1 MADGYNYNAI
11 AEHPLIPEFD
21 DTLKWKWNGA
31 LLDLSELPFE
41 EYTKTVFQTSGSG
54 GGGGG
59 DSTGGTK
66 IKTNAVS
73 VDYATNGDVYELVAT
88 MQYPSDTEITV
99 TVSVADEPEPVEIVV
114 APGSIT
120 GRKKLTRSSSEPKPT
135 VSDPA
140 VSPVKDET
148 YTYQVVLPEVITDK
162 FKAYYGV
169 HPQSQLNSLTSDIIA
184 SMSVDMIDA
193 EGMTIKFEIPPRD
206 IENITEDQFDDYK
219 YALILAVPK
228 AIYDENKFS
237 FLEHTFQSPS
247 EFTKKEDIVMGTSSY
262 TVLCRTS
269 EDVEFVS
276 RFMQT
281 VEYIFDIKYTE

>member
-11 AEHPLIPEFD
+11 AEHPIIPEFD

-41 EYTKTVFQTSGSG
+41 EYTKTIFQTSGS

-66 IKTNAVS
+66 VKTNAVS
-73 VDYATNGDVYELVAT
+73 VDYNTNGDVYELVAT

-99 TVSVADEPEPVEIVV
+99 TVNVADEPAPVSIVV

-120 GRKKLTRSSSEPKPT
+120 GRRTLTRSASQPKPA
-135 VSDPA
+135 VSDPS

-169 HPQSQLNSLTSDIIA
+169 HPELQLNALTSDIVA
-184 SMSVDMIDA
+184 SMNVDMIDA
-193 EGMTIKFEIPPRD
+193 EGMTIKFEIPARD
-206 IENITEDQFDDYK
+206 IQNITEAQFDQYK
-219 YALILAVPK
+219 YALILAIPK
-228 AIYDENKFS
+228 TIYDANQFT

-247 EFTKKEDIVMGTSSY
+247 EFTKKEDMVMGTTAY
-262 TVLCRTS
+262 TILYRVS
-269 EDVEFVS
+269 DDVEFLS
-276 RFMQT
+276 RYMQT
-281 VEYIFDIKYTE
+281 IEYIFDIKYKE